1 MTHIDTALY
10 PSKYRLMLM
19 AVFVLLVVVLGVALG
34 LGMWQWAVFG
44 LVLVGVGVWT
54 HSQNTPV
61 HLVSSDGLWQVLMRT
76 PRQDEL
82 WQLDIIQLTDRGL
95 GIQIDAFVVE
105 PMPKSLRLMIFSDMM
120 DGENFRQLKAM
131 AQF

>member
-1 MTHIDTALY
+1 
-10 PSKYRLMLM
+10 MLG
-19 AVFVLLVVVLGVALG
+19 AVFVLLVVGLGVALG
-34 LGMWQWAVFG
+34 LGVWQWAVFG
-44 LVLVGVGVWT
+44 LVLAGVAFWR

-82 WQLDIIQLTDRGL
+82 WQLEIIKLTDRGF

-105 PMPKSLRLMIFSDMM
+105 PMPKSLQLMIFSDMM
-120 DGENFRQLKAM
+120 DKENFRQLKAM